1 MATRSI
7 GAGIAEGIEAGF
19 GMGLRADEAALRK
32 KADARADETVRIA
45 RGREDRAERRLDR
58 QERISDLS
66 ERTKRLEAR
75 RGELVAAS
83 QAAQAAGGNVDPG
96 AAAEFASV
104 NKTLAQ
110 LRQEGENFFSRAA
123 TGQVDPLKASPEDLY
138 THLTAATGM
147 TPAQIRQST
156 KHIADV
162 TAGLQTSNEGL
173 VIQGVNGLMQPQLNR
188 GVGEAS
194 PHGGKILRKEVI
206 GLDPA
211 VDANMQPIPGKFML
225 RLRVYV
231 QMPGMMTDKPLY
243 YDAPMTVDGS
253 SEGGAQVAVIDVKN
267 GMNFMGNLGTL
278 ATAISRPD
286 VLAKLE
292 EGEKLAGARMKAAL
306 AELTAVSRPKAKGAA
321 AERLET
327 IRSYAKANGITDE
340 ESAKRLQKMG
350 ALPRSAGE
358 SNSWAQRFA
367 MVENLNPDDPDYEVK
382 KAALLG
388 VRKAATDDVD
398 MTDEAVTDTARAALK
413 DKKALVGLGRDK
425 TTMKRVLN
433 RMAEI
438 AHGVDRATVQADF
451 SADVKSLEKLI
462 PQYDAITAFKENA
475 VQQGRVLKDLA
486 GKVDTTGMPVFE
498 RWIRA
503 GKQAVAGDED
513 VTEFN
518 AQMFLYRAEAA
529 RILTQP
535 SLTGVLSDNARHEVQ
550 EFLDK
555 PMSAAQVKRVVDRLE
570 TDFGLRDKTL
580 LAQIDAIR
588 TRLAKDPAKT
598 GKRYEGVGDASSARF
613 ETKDPAAMR
622 QKIVASGDK
631 GVLAA
636 FDRQFLS
643 GAQAKPAPP
652 AVGAVVKGYR
662 FKGGDPASQA
672 SWEKVQ

>member
-7 GAGIAEGIEAGF
+7 GASVAEGIESGF
-19 GMGLRADEAALRK
+19 GLGLRADEAARRK
-32 KADARADETVRIA
+32 KADARAEQDQLLQRE
-45 RGREDRAERRLDR
+45 RGDRAERRLDR
-58 QERISDLS
+58 QERISDLG

-83 QAAQAAGGNVDPG
+83 QAAQAAGGSVDPG

-211 VDANMQPIPGKFML
+211 VDANMQPIPGKFMP

-321 AERLET
+321 AERLDVIEAFA
-327 IRSYAKANGITDE
+327 RKNGIADLGE
-340 ESAKRLQKMG
+340 AAKRLQGMG
-350 ALPRSAGE
+350 VLANVGVLGQKLAAIDALD
-358 SNSWAQRFA
+358 
-367 MVENLNPDDPDYEVK
+367 PDDPDYVLK
-382 KAALLG
+382 RDVLLG
-388 VRKAATDDVD
+388 GGGKTTGLIPQKPGKAGAAGSETMSSRYGKDPEYTKQVNYWAQLKANGGEWPARFSQIVGQEMASDVFKATAGIGVPNDQIANAADVQGLK
-398 MTDEAVTDTARAALK
+398 AGARAA
-413 DKKALVGLGRDK
+413 
-425 TTMKRVLN
+425 
-433 RMAEI
+433 
-438 AHGVDRATVQADF
+438 
-451 SADVKSLEKLI
+451 
-462 PQYDAITAFKENA
+462 
-475 VQQGRVLKDLA
+475 
-486 GKVDTTGMPVFE
+486 
-498 RWIRA
+498 
-503 GKQAVAGDED
+503 
-513 VTEFN
+513 
-518 AQMFLYRAEAA
+518 
-529 RILTQP
+529 
-535 SLTGVLSDNARHEVQ
+535 
-550 EFLDK
+550 
-555 PMSAAQVKRVVDRLE
+555 
-570 TDFGLRDKTL
+570 
-580 LAQIDAIR
+580 
-588 TRLAKDPAKT
+588 
-598 GKRYEGVGDASSARF
+598 
-613 ETKDPAAMR
+613 
-622 QKIVASGDK
+622 
-631 GVLAA
+631 
-636 FDRQFLS
+636 
-643 GAQAKPAPP
+643 
-652 AVGAVVKGYR
+652 
-662 FKGGDPASQA
+662 
-672 SWEKVQ
+672 